1 MGLLKAINIT
11 FMLFINNRN
20 RNDCSILKVNLF
32 RIYQRVAEN
41 SFLFFS
47 ARSNIVQL
55 IRSLEKKKK
64 KTRVARHC
72 IKCYIRTSEFPF
84 GIKSSQYGAFF
95 FFNKAYMRI
104 AQHISRSVTSGPNYL
119 QHFPPRNIYIHIYTS
134 RRIMFSQ
141 YRSFRIRSRLLCI
154 EISTTTTAH
163 VLFKKYDFNKLC

>member
-64 KTRVARHC
+64 RRESRATVLNAIYEQANFH
-72 IKCYIRTSEFPF
+72 SE
-84 GIKSSQYGAFF
+84 
-95 FFNKAYMRI
+95 
-104 AQHISRSVTSGPNYL
+104 
-119 QHFPPRNIYIHIYTS
+119 
-134 RRIMFSQ
+134 
-141 YRSFRIRSRLLCI
+141 
-154 EISTTTTAH
+154 
-163 VLFKKYDFNKLC
+163 